1 MFIDF
6 LVVMFAFFGTAT
18 AVHAWAEV
26 GDKKKKD
33 KLMGA
38 VDKLHFLQSNML
50 GNVFTNL
57 FVVIPLTYLVF
68 TSIFGLPW
76 SATASSFSLLSIPKC
91 GGVVMLQYV
100 LFEFVHWFFHSNRWL
115 HDNVHSIHHSVRL
128 TEPLTA
134 FYCHVIEMVFA
145 NILPVVFPSFL
156 LGLSYLEW
164 LVWLFFAVS
173 YAALAHSSRYNI
185 GSITREHGRHHLRY

>member
-38 VDKLHFLQSNML
+38 VDKLHFRQSNIL
-50 GNVFTNL
+50 GNVFTNS
-57 FVVIPLTYLVF
+57 FVVIPLTYIAF
-68 TSIFGLPW
+68 TNIFGQPYSNHSTW
-76 SATASSFSLLSIPKC
+76 SLVSPLKYVA
-91 GGVVMLQYV
+91 VVAVQWV
-100 LFEFVHWFFHSNRWL
+100 VFEVVHTMFHRCQWL
-115 HDNVHSIHHSVRL
+115 HDNVHSVHHSVRL

-145 NILPVVFPSFL
+145 NILPVMFPSFL
-156 LGLSYLEW
+156 LCFSYLEW

-173 YAALAHSSRYNI
+173 YATLAHSSRYNI